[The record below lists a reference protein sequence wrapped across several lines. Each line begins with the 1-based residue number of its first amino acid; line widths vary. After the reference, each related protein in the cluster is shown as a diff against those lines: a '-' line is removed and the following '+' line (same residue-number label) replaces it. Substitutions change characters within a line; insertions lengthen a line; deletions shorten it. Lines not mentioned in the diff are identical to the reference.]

1 MRGRIIA
8 RTVVCALALSLVAA
22 ACSRSD
28 SSDGGSTDTTGG
40 GNAAASGSFGSLGRV
55 CGPGD
60 AGGATAAGVTDT
72 EIRVG
77 TVADPGFAGRP
88 GLNQEL
94 FDAATVFTEWCNAA
108 GGIEGRKIKLDL
120 LDAKLVEYRQRILE
134 ACDQDFSLV
143 GGGAVFDDAA
153 QKDRLGCLLPDIS
166 GFVVSPEARGADL
179 LVQVLPNPNDVQ
191 PIGDFR
197 WLAEKFPAAKDKV
210 AALTA
215 GLPSTIVVKDQ
226 SVEGAEAAGMTVI
239 YDGQYNASGETTW
252 APIVQTLKSKGVRGL
267 IWTGEPENLAK
278 FEQGLVDAGYEL
290 DFIQASPNHYDQ
302 IMLKTGGEAIQDTY
316 VRISI
321 FPFENASENPATKQ
335 YLDLFKEYL
344 PDGKAKSYLGVQG
357 FSAWL
362 LFAKAAAACGSDLTR
377 KCLLD
382 EAKRVGGTTWNG
394 GGLHAPANVRE
405 QQPTDCF
412 AVLEASPKG
421 FSLPEIDAND
431 SIYNCAPDN
440 LVKLKGSYGKGVTLA
455 DVGKSL
461 SDLK

>member
-8 RTVVCALALSLVAA
+8 RTVVCAVALSLVAA

-28 SSDGGSTDTTGG
+28 SSDGGSTSTTGG
-40 GNAAASGSFGSLGRV
+40 GNATASGSFGALGKV

-60 AGGATAAGVTDT
+60 AKGATAPGVTDS

-108 GGIEGRKIKLDL
+108 GGIAGRTIKLDL

-179 LVQVLPNPNDVQ
+179 LVQVLPNPNNIQ

-197 WLAEKFPAAKDKV
+197 WLAEEFPAAKDKV

-239 YDGQYNASGETTW
+239 YDGQYNAAGETTW

-302 IMLKTGGEAIQDTY
+302 IMIKTGGEAIQDTY
-316 VRISI
+316 VRSSI
-321 FPFENASENPATKQ
+321 YPFEKAADNAATQQ
-335 YLDLFKEYL
+335 YLDLFAEYL
-344 PDGKAKSYLGVQG
+344 PKGKAKSYLGVQA

-362 LFAKAAAACGSDLTR
+362 LFAKAATACGDDLTR
-377 KCLLD
+377 KCILD
-382 EAKRVGGTTWNG
+382 EAKRVGGANWVG

-412 AVLEASPKG
+412 AVFEASPKG
-421 FSLPEIDAND
+421 FSLPDIGPND
-431 SIYNCAPDN
+431 SIYNCGPEN
-440 LVKLKGSYGKGVTLA
+440 LFTLKRSYGKGVTLA

>member
-8 RTVVCALALSLVAA
+8 RTVVCAVALSLVAA

-28 SSDGGSTDTTGG
+28 SSGGSTSTTSGG
-40 GNAAASGSFGSLGRV
+40 GGGAAAGTFGTLGKV

-60 AGGATAAGVTDT
+60 AKGATAKGVTDS

-94 FDAATVFTEWCNAA
+94 FDAATVFTKWCNEA
-108 GGIEGRKIKLDL
+108 GGIEGRKIKVDL

-153 QKDRLGCLLPDIS
+153 QKDRLNCLLPDIS

-179 LVQVLPNPNDVQ
+179 LVQVLPNPNNIQ
-191 PIGDFR
+191 PIGDFI
-197 WLAEKFPAAKDKV
+197 WLAKKFPAAKDKV

-226 SVEGAEAAGMTVI
+226 SVEGAKAAGMTVI
-239 YDGQYNASGETTW
+239 YDGQYNANGETTW
-252 APIVQTLKSKGVRGL
+252 APLVQTLKSKGVRGV

-278 FEQGLVDAGYEL
+278 FEQGLVDAGYKM
-290 DFIQASPNHYDQ
+290 DFIQAGPNHYDQ
-302 IMLKTGGEAIQDTY
+302 VMLKTGGSAIQDTY
-316 VRISI
+316 VRSSI
-321 FPFENASENPATKQ
+321 YPFEKAADNPATEQ
-335 YLDLFKEYL
+335 YLDLFKKYL
-344 PDGKAKSYLGVQG
+344 PSGKAKSYLGVQA

-362 LFAKAAAACGSDLTR
+362 LFAKGAAACGDDLTR
-377 KCLLD
+377 KCILD
-382 EAKRVGGTTWNG
+382 ETKRVGGTNWAG
-394 GGLHAPANVRE
+394 GGLHAPGNVRE
-405 QQPTDCF
+405 QLPTDCY
-412 AVLEASPKG
+412 ALLEATPKG
-421 FSLPEIDAND
+421 FTMPNIEPND
-431 SIYNCAPDN
+431 SIYNCGPEN
-440 LVKLKGSYGKGVTLA
+440 LITLKGSYGKGVTLA